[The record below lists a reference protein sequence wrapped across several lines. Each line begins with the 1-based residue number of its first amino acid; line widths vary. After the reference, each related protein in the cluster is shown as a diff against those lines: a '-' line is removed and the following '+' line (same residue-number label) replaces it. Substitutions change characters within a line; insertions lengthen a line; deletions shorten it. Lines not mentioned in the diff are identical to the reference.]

1 MAQAVIAVIGA
12 GGKTTALPLLA
23 KQSGKE
29 KVLITTTTK
38 IYPMEGSLIDP
49 TGEELAAALSGT
61 ICAGSREREG
71 KLGILPPDVL
81 EIGLKTADL
90 VIYEGDGSHHHPLKL
105 HRENEP
111 VILPRT
117 THCLIVAG
125 LSALGKPVEEVIHRY
140 DLNHRWRKNPM
151 RIVGPAE
158 ILQCIK
164 ETASASGLTYDRLR
178 VFLNQTDTIEDIE
191 IARSLAERLN
201 NCGLKTK
208 IGSLQVDADCLYD
221 WLTEG

>member
-1 MAQAVIAVIGA
+1 MEQTVIAVIGA

-49 TGEELAAALSGT
+49 TREELAAALSGT

-90 VIYEGDGSHHHPLKL
+90 VIYEGDGSRHHPLKL
-105 HRENEP
+105 HRDNEP
-111 VILPRT
+111 VILPQT

-125 LSALGKPVEEVIHRY
+125 LSALGKPVEEAVHRFSLY
-140 DLNHRWRKNPM
+140 WEPGRL
-151 RIVGPAE
+151 VGAE
-158 ILQCIK
+158 ELVHCVL
-164 ETASASGLTYDRLR
+164 ETAEASGLLKEKMC
-178 VFLNQTDTIEDIE
+178 VFLNQADALEDLLAAEEAAE
-191 IARSLAERLN
+191 ILRSQ
-201 NCGLKTK
+201 GLKTK

>member
-1 MAQAVIAVIGA
+1 MAQAVTAVIGA

-29 KVLITTTTK
+29 KVLIMTTTK

-49 TGEELAAALSGT
+49 TREELTAALSGT

-111 VILPRT
+111 VILPQT

-125 LSALGKPVEEVIHRY
+125 LSALGRPVEEAVHRY
-140 DLNHRWRKNPM
+140 DLRWVPG
-151 RIVGPAE
+151 RIVGAAE
-158 ILQCIK
+158 LAHCVL
-164 ETASASGLTYDRLR
+164 ETAEASGLLKEKMC
-178 VFLNQTDTIEDIE
+178 VFLNQADALEDLLAAEEAAE
-191 IARSLAERLN
+191 ILRSQ
-201 NCGLKTK
+201 GLKTK